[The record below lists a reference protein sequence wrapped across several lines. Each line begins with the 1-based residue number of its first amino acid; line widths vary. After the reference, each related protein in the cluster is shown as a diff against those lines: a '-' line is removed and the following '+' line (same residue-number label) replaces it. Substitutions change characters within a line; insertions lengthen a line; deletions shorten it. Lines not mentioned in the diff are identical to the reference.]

1 MTDSSSSR
9 TGLQVG
15 QKVGSCDVVKFI
27 ADGTFGRVFHVINA
41 VSQLEFAS
49 KEGDLAALGSDEIE
63 AMKNEVAIHQQLK
76 HPNIIQF
83 YDTCSNNNFL
93 YINMELA
100 ASCLFDEIKKGLHPA
115 LWRPY
120 FCDLITGVEFL
131 HSVGVVHRDIKT
143 ENLLIGCDHRLK
155 IVDFGLAAHFVR
167 GTPGRPRKT
176 NGTRPFMAPE
186 MLQSDEPYHLELPDV
201 WACGIVLI
209 EMMTKK
215 TPWPSTDSSEYS
227 DWKMGILRPPFDL
240 ISKTPLDLLIT
251 ILQDSPSHRI
261 YINDI
266 KNHSWFRSN

>member
-1 MTDSSSSR
+1 MADSNLPR
-9 TGLQVG
+9 TGLQIG

-27 ADGTFGRVFHVINA
+27 ADGTFGRVFHVINT
-41 VSQLEFAS
+41 VTRLEFAC
-49 KEGDLAALGSDEIE
+49 KEVDLAALGSDEIE

-76 HPNIIQF
+76 HLNIIQF
-83 YDTCSNNNFL
+83 YDTCSHNNFL

-100 ASCLFDEIKKGLHPA
+100 ASCLFDEIKGGLHPA

-120 FCDLITGVEFL
+120 FFDLITGVEFL
-131 HSVGVVHRDIKT
+131 HSVGVVHHDIKT
-143 ENLLIGCDHRLK
+143 ENLLISCDQRLK
-155 IVDFGLAAHFVR
+155 IADFGLAAHFVR
-167 GTPGRPRKT
+167 GTPGRPRNT

-186 MLQSDEPYHLELPDV
+186 MLQSDEPYRLELPDV

-227 DWKMGILRPPFDL
+227 DWKMGILRSPFDL
-240 ISKTPLDLLIT
+240 ISKTPLDLLRM
-251 ILQDSPSHRI
+251 ILQDNPSHRI

-266 KNHSWFRSN
+266 KNHPWFTSN